1 MCQTPG
7 YGDVKFHHKDPIPD
21 DCKEIPD
28 NIKQSGE
35 SDPSRDRGSM
45 EQGKDGYDR

>member
-1 MCQTPG
+1 MSVNDMEMLNSIT
-7 YGDVKFHHKDPIPD
+7 KDPIPD